1 MVYQNVCNGL
11 TKSQVLESQ
20 VFPTLHL
27 AVLFFWAMF
36 LTSKSPAHSTDIVL
50 HHFYNSQATGLTV
63 CVSAELPDAVGLGL
77 RQMTSIQSRL
87 EQLAPSERLLIVRQA
102 EPHDQSVSLQA
113 TGLKLYPRSFL
124 PDGASCFLFSPRD
137 INLRGNLIE
146 THIIQGEINTRCSQV
161 KTAAGKLISFSPE
174 TESEELP
181 TDGLTLIEIPF
192 RRNTDPH
199 GSGDLSGIPDISTSA
214 DLRELL
220 SGYYGGDP
228 GSKFDFKPGGG
239 GLSNPVEINLMF
251 SLLSAASA
259 KPEQNRPVLVL
270 GSEEGISIEVIDG
283 RGHQWQQSYT
293 MEQAGELLAD
303 VEDGDDLLSRLRGTR
318 LIVRTGKVEDLSCLC
333 WQSMETIGR
342 SIEWRTLLS
351 PMQLENPF
359 AAIVQTPKRKKYQS
373 TSYSVSRKKTKNKK
387 KTQTTQDAGKDSG
400 QQQSSGQDG
409 QGGRPPVAYP
419 TTLKKKSRV
428 RDYLTIKMGAHEFQI
443 DKSELSKN
451 ERGEESPN
459 DILVYQDDKPVNN
472 VLSAE
477 INSVPV
483 EQRIWCTDYE
493 RNILAYLL
501 RYGTDAT
508 INELMNFYPVSIVSI
523 EQGEISET
531 SAQCKNDE
539 CSICN
544 EHFITQPYIMRTA
557 CNHFFHLECMK
568 SSVNK
573 AVDKKHCPLCR
584 ASVADCYEMLSER
597 TGEREQQL
605 HLAVKGQNEDKVRLM
620 LAVGADVDH
629 VDGEGDT
636 AIHTAIRMNH
646 SGIVRLL
653 MEHGAD
659 LRIKNRQGLLPKAMA
674 EKTGN
679 SLIIKY
685 LNDPK
690 ALFYAIRHGRYGI
703 IHAWLNAGHNP
714 NTMIDDR
721 GMSLLQLAVFY
732 GHAKIVE
739 LLLSRGSRIDH
750 IGKTTALIM
759 ATRKEHIQ
767 IVDLLLER
775 GADVNAYDANQ
786 VTPLMVA
793 CSYGRK
799 EIVTKLLERGA
810 RLDIQT
816 KTAGQTALMKAVMKN
831 FKDIVKVLL
840 DYGAQDS
847 VQAIGHKTAL
857 IEASA
862 SGYQSV
868 VSLLL
873 EYSPLLN
880 HQDMHGMTALM
891 WAAQSGHT
899 EIVNFLLEKN
909 ALVNLEENNGKTAL
923 GFASF
928 NGHGKIMA
936 KLLEKG
942 AEVNLGERPPLHL
955 AAFQG
960 HNGAIYLLLDNGA
973 DINQLDRSNQTALM
987 AACHKGHKDIVTL
1000 LLERGADTCQK
1011 RAGDGATA
1019 LDIATLNGHPELCD
1033 LLKKDDDF
1041 LLLGIGSSGVR
1052 TLTPK
1057 EFEDMLRLE

>member
-11 TKSQVLESQ
+11 TESQ
-20 VFPTLHL
+20 VFPSLHL

-36 LTSKSPAHSTDIVL
+36 LTSGSPAHSTDIVL

-87 EQLAPSERLLIVRQA
+87 EQLAPSERLLVVRQA

-113 TGLKLYPRSFL
+113 TALKLYPRSFL

-137 INLRGNLIE
+137 INLQGNLIE

-174 TESEELP
+174 TESEERP

-192 RRNTDPH
+192 RRNTGPH
-199 GSGDLSGIPDISTSA
+199 SSSDLSGIPGISTSA
-214 DLRELL
+214 DLRKLL

-228 GSKFDFKPGGG
+228 GPKFGFKPGGG
-239 GLSNPVEINLMF
+239 GLSDPVEINLMF
-251 SLLSAASA
+251 SLLSAARA

-283 RGHQWQQSYT
+283 QGHQWQQSYT

-303 VEDGDDLLSRLRGTR
+303 VEGGDDLLSRLRGTR
-318 LIVRTGKVEDLSCLC
+318 LIVRTGKVEDLSYLC
-333 WQSMETIGR
+333 RQSMENIGR
-342 SIEWRTLLS
+342 SIKWRTPVLS

-373 TSYSVSRKKTKNKK
+373 TSYSVSGKKTKNKK
-387 KTQTTQDAGKDSG
+387 KTQATQHASKDSG
-400 QQQSSGQDG
+400 QQKSGGQDG

-443 DKSELSKN
+443 DKNELSKN

-501 RYGTDAT
+501 RYGTEAT
-508 INELMNFYPVSIVSI
+508 INKLMNFYPVSIVSI
-523 EQGEISET
+523 EQGEISAT
-531 SAQCKNDE
+531 SAQCVNDE
-539 CSICN
+539 CSICS
-544 EHFITQPYIMRTA
+544 EHFITQPYIIRTA
-557 CNHFFHLECMK
+557 CKHFFHLECLK
-568 SSVNK
+568 NTVNK

-584 ASVADCYEMLSER
+584 ACVADCYGMLSER

-605 HLAVKGQNEDKVRLM
+605 HLAVKGQNEDRVRLM

-629 VDGEGDT
+629 VNREGDT

-653 MEHGAD
+653 MEYGAD
-659 LRIKNRQGLLPKAMA
+659 LRKKNRQGLLPKAMA

-690 ALFYAIRHGRYGI
+690 ALFYAIKHGRDGI

-759 ATRKEHIQ
+759 ATKKEHIQ

-880 HQDMHGMTALM
+880 HQDIHGMTALM
-891 WAAQSGHT
+891 WAAQFGHT
-899 EIVNFLLEKN
+899 KIVNLLLEKN
-909 ALVNLEENNGKTAL
+909 ALVNLKGNNGNTAL
-923 GFASF
+923 GLASF
-928 NGHGKIMA
+928 NGHENIMA
-936 KLLEKG
+936 NLLAKG
-942 AEVNLGERPPLHL
+942 AEINLGVRSPLHL

-960 HNGAIYLLLDNGA
+960 HKGAISLLLDNGA
-973 DINQLDRSNQTALM
+973 YINHLDRLNQTALM

-1000 LLERGADTCQK
+1000 LLERGAHTYQR
-1011 RAGDGATA
+1011 RAEDGATA
-1019 LDIATLNGHPELCD
+1019 LDIAILVGHPELCD
-1033 LLKKDDDF
+1033 LLKKGDD
-1041 LLLGIGSSGVR
+1041 LLVPVIGSSGAK

-1057 EFEDMLRLE
+1057 EFEDTLKLE

>member
-1 MVYQNVCNGL
+1 MVYQNICNG
-11 TKSQVLESQ
+11 VAESQ
-20 VFPTLHL
+20 VFPALHL

-50 HHFYNSQATGLTV
+50 HHFYNSQVTGLTV

-87 EQLAPSERLLIVRQA
+87 EQLAPSERLLVVRQA

-113 TGLKLYPRSFL
+113 TALKLYPRSFL

-137 INLRGNLIE
+137 INLQGNLIE

-161 KTAAGKLISFSPE
+161 KTAAGKVIPFNPE
-174 TESEELP
+174 PESEEFFP
-181 TDGLTLIEIPF
+181 VGLTLIEIPF

-199 GSGDLSGIPDISTSA
+199 GSGDLSGIPGISTSA
-214 DLRELL
+214 ELRELL

-228 GSKFDFKPGGG
+228 EPKFDFKPGGG
-239 GLSNPVEINLMF
+239 GLSNPVEINLRF
-251 SLLSAASA
+251 SLLSVARV

-283 RGHQWQQSYT
+283 QGHQWQQSYS

-318 LIVRTGKVEDLSCLC
+318 LIVRTGKVEDLSYLC
-333 WQSMETIGR
+333 RQSMENIGR
-342 SIEWRTLLS
+342 SIDWRTPALS
-351 PMQLENPF
+351 PMPLENPF

-373 TSYSVSRKKTKNKK
+373 TSYSVSGKKQKAKNKK
-387 KTQTTQDAGKDSG
+387 KTKTTQDAGKG
-400 QQQSSGQDG
+400 LAQQQSGDQDG
-409 QGGRPPVAYP
+409 QGGRPPVTYP
-419 TTLKKKSRV
+419 TVLKEKSRV
-428 RDYLTIKMGAHEFQI
+428 RDYLTIKMGVHELQI
-443 DKSELSKN
+443 DKNELSKN
-451 ERGEESPN
+451 ERGQESPN
-459 DILVYQDDKPVNN
+459 DICVYKNDRLIYD

-477 INSVPV
+477 LSLVPV
-483 EQRIWCTDYE
+483 EQRIWSMPDKD
-493 RNILAYLL
+493 NILGYLL
-501 RYGTDAT
+501 HYGTEAT
-508 INELMNFYPVSIVSI
+508 INELMNFYQVSIVSI
-523 EQGEISET
+523 EQGKISQT
-531 SAQCKNDE
+531 SAQCENDE
-539 CSICN
+539 CSICS
-544 EHFITQPYIMRTA
+544 EHFITQPYIMRTP
-557 CNHFFHLECMK
+557 CNHFFHLECLK
-568 SSVNK
+568 NSVNK

-584 ASVADCYEMLSER
+584 ACVADCYGMLSER
-597 TGEREQQL
+597 SGEREQQL
-605 HLAVKGQNEDKVRLM
+605 HLAVKGQNEDRVRLM

-629 VDGEGDT
+629 VNSEGDT

-653 MEHGAD
+653 MEYGAD
-659 LRIKNRQGLLPKAMA
+659 LRIKNRQGLLPQAMA
-674 EKTGN
+674 EKMGN

-685 LNDPK
+685 LNDSG
-690 ALFYAIRHGRYGI
+690 ALFHAIKHGKHKI
-703 IHAWLNAGHNP
+703 INAWLNAGHNP
-714 NTMIDDR
+714 NTIIDSR
-721 GMSLLQLAVFY
+721 GWSLLQWAVFY
-732 GHAKIVE
+732 GHANIVE
-739 LLLSRGSRIDH
+739 LLLNKESHIDH
-750 IGKTTALIM
+750 AGKTSVLII
-759 ATRKEHIQ
+759 AARKGHIK

-775 GADVNAYDANQ
+775 GADVNTCDANQ

-793 CSYGRK
+793 CCYGHK

-816 KTAGQTALMKAVMKN
+816 KSQGQTVLMETVLRN
-831 FKDIVKVLL
+831 FENIVKVLL

-847 VQAIGHKTAL
+847 VQVVGRRTAL
-857 IEASA
+857 IGASA
-862 SGYQSV
+862 SGYQNM

-891 WAAQSGHT
+891 WAAQFGHT
-899 EIVNFLLEKN
+899 KIVNLLLEKK
-909 ALVNLEENNGKTAL
+909 ALVNLKENTGKTAL
-923 GFASF
+923 GLASF
-928 NGHGKIMA
+928 NGHENIMA
-936 KLLEKG
+936 NLLAKG
-942 AEVNLGERPPLHL
+942 AEINPGVRPPLHL

-960 HNGAIYLLLDNGA
+960 HKGAISLLLDNGA
-973 DINQLDRSNQTALM
+973 DINHLDGIDQTALM
-987 AACHKGHKDIVTL
+987 TACHKGHKDIVTL
-1000 LLERGADTCQK
+1000 LLERGADTYQK

-1033 LLKKDDDF
+1033 LLKKGDD
-1041 LLLGIGSSGVR
+1041 LLVPGIGSSGVR